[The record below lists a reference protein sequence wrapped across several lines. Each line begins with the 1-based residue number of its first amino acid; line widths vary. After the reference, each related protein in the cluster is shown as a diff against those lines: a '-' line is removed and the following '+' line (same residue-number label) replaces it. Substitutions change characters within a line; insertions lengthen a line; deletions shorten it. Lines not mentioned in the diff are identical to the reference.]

1 MSLINLIIH
10 SFAIISVFKNAV
22 FFRSA
27 VMIIL
32 LSFLTEFLGQ
42 ISIMMQ
48 MLLVLFNIIIFI
60 VSLRENQSALL
71 KSDEN
76 ILSVKS
82 ITH

>member
-10 SFAIISVFKNAV
+10 SFAIISVFKNTV

-27 VMIIL
+27 LIIIL
-32 LSFLTEFLGQ
+32 LSFLNKFLGQ

-48 MLLVLFNIIIFI
+48 MLLVLFNIVIFT

-76 ILSVKS
+76 ILNVKT

>member
-1 MSLINLIIH
+1 M
-10 SFAIISVFKNAV
+10 ISSNKNTV

-27 VMIIL
+27 SIIIL
-32 LSFLTEFLGQ
+32 LSFLNKFLGQ

-48 MLLVLFNIIIFI
+48 MLLVLFNIVIFI

-76 ILSVKS
+76 ILNVKTT
-82 ITH
+82 TH

>member
-1 MSLINLIIH
+1 
-10 SFAIISVFKNAV
+10 
-22 FFRSA
+22 
-27 VMIIL
+27 MIIL
-32 LSFLTEFLGQ
+32 LTLLTKFLGQ

-71 KSDEN
+71 KSGEN
-76 ILSVKS
+76 ILNVKS

>member
-1 MSLINLIIH
+1 MSLMNLIIH
-10 SFAIISVFKNAV
+10 SFAIISVFKNVV

-32 LSFLTEFLGQ
+32 LTLLTKFLGQ

-71 KSDEN
+71 KSGEN
-76 ILSVKS
+76 ILNVKS